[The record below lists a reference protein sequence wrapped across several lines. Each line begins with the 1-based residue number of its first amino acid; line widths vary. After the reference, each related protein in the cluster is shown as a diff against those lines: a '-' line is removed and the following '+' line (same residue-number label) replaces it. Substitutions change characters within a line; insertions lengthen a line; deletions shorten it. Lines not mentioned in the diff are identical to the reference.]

1 MKKTNLLLWPSILI
15 NGFKWWN
22 EVLDFKVNLFNI
34 FNPNKSQLLLLK
46 SPLAPGESL
55 LLFWPISANS
65 WFEESSAAA

>member
-34 FNPNKSQLLLLK
+34 FNPNKSQFTF
-46 SPLAPGESL
+46 APGESL
-55 LLFWPISANS
+55 LLFWSILANS